1 MKTPD
6 SFRRTKVI
14 EEKNKISKE
23 AKGQENVANSMGS
36 VSDSLTDL
44 SSGIELVAET
54 IESTSTKINSS
65 VQDVQAGVE
74 LLIDSSQETNN
85 SLKDLSS
92 STSKLSDTFSSNIS
106 KLSNLLKEK
115 FKPEK
120 QEVIEP
126 EVSETEEAFSKLPVP
141 VEDSKLESAIKD
153 LIVNKEDIDR
163 TPKPEEEK
171 KKKEPKNDDK
181 EKDSL
186 SKILGSLNKNVKTG
200 FKSAYGMTNR
210 IADMLFKYT
219 ITAALFAAKWAAIM
233 LAVVLA
239 MDLIMI
245 HFKYWGKLFNEAF
258 DDFEEKLGPLA
269 PILRSIFATLEDV
282 KKFWK
287 EGDFGNLA
295 LAIVKGL
302 VNVLENLLQG
312 IQFALGKL
320 LSSLLR
326 AMGQDTWAD
335 ELEVA
340 AIEAYNKNTGYM
352 PTEDELKLMAKVR
365 GNDVRNTT
373 QEDDGGYLK
382 IIKARAR
389 FTGNNIEEEAKNF
402 VKGGVLTQEQADKA
416 LAKAKEDDNKNT
428 QLGQVEEQVKTEARL
443 NNLMAMAEA
452 QRNSP
457 ENLTKI
463 ADELRELASSI
474 IDNQSVEVD
483 SDYYKLGMD
492 ALDKSDL
499 LLEQIP
505 NIKPEDP
512 KESQDYTS
520 AENINNI
527 QTTESTTQSTTNTAN
542 VQNNV
547 ANNKTVIQQ
556 TPVTG
561 YAAPG
566 MYKALEVN

>member
-6 SFRRTKVI
+6 SFRRNKVI

-23 AKGQENVANSMGS
+23 SKGQENVANSMLN
-36 VSDSLTDL
+36 VSDSLDDL
-44 SSGIELVAET
+44 SNGIELVAET
-54 IESTSTKINSS
+54 VESGTSKVVSS
-65 VQDVQAGVE
+65 VEDVQAGVE

-85 SLKDLSS
+85 NLKDLATSN
-92 STSKLSDTFSSNIS
+92 SKLSNSFSSNIS
-106 KLSNLLKEK
+106 KLSNMLKEK

-120 QEVIEP
+120 QEIVEP

-141 VEDSKLESAIKD
+141 VEDNKLESAIKD
-153 LIVNKEDIDR
+153 LVIRRDDVDR
-163 TPKPEEEK
+163 APVPEEEK
-171 KKKEPKNDDK
+171 KKKEPKDDNK

-186 SKILGSLNKNVKTG
+186 SKVLNSLNKNVKTG

-219 ITAALFAAKWAAIM
+219 VTAALFAAKWAAIM
-233 LAVVLA
+233 LAIVLA

-295 LAIVKGL
+295 LAIVKGM

-312 IQFALGKL
+312 LQYALGKM

-326 AMGQDTWAD
+326 AIGQDDWAD

-340 AIEAYNKNTGYM
+340 TIEAYNKNTGYM
-352 PTEDELKLMAKVR
+352 PNEDELKLMAKVR
-365 GNDVRNTT
+365 GNDIRNTAKS
-373 QEDDGGYLK
+373 DDEGYLSM
-382 IIKARAR
+382 IKARAR
-389 FTGNNIEEEAKNF
+389 FTGGSIEEAANTYVKNN
-402 VKGGVLTQEQADKA
+402 VISREDADKA
-416 LAKAKEDDNKNT
+416 IALAKKQDESAPEMGDI
-428 QLGQVEEQVKTEARL
+428 EEQVKTEARL
-443 NNLMAMAEA
+443 NQLMALSEA
-452 QRNSP
+452 HRNNP
-457 ENLTKI
+457 EALTKI
-463 ADELRELASSI
+463 AGELRELASSI
-474 IDNQSVEVD
+474 VDNQDVEVD
-483 SDYYKLGMD
+483 SDYYKLGID
-492 ALDKSDL
+492 ALDRSDL

-505 NIKPEDP
+505 SIKPEDP
-512 KESQDYTS
+512 KESQAYTS

-527 QTTESTTQSTTNTAN
+527 ETTETSSQTTTNTAN

-556 TPVTG
+556 NPVTG

>member
-1 MKTPD
+1 MKTPN

-23 AKGQENVANSMGS
+23 AKSQENVANSMGS
-36 VSDSLTDL
+36 VSDSLDDMAA
-44 SSGIELVAET
+44 GIELVAST
-54 IESTSTKINSS
+54 VESGTSKITSS

-74 LLIDSSQETNN
+74 LLIDTGQETNN
-85 SLKDLSS
+85 NLKDLSS
-92 STSKLSDTFSSNIS
+92 TTSQLADTFSSNIS
-106 KLSNLLKEK
+106 KLSDMLKEK

-120 QEVIEP
+120 QEVVEP
-126 EVSETEEAFSKLPVP
+126 EVSETEEAFSKLPVQ
-141 VEDSKLESAIKD
+141 VEDNKLESAVKD
-153 LIVNKEDIDR
+153 LIIRRDDVNN
-163 TPKPEEEK
+163 PPVPEEEK
-171 KKKEPKNDDK
+171 KKKEKPKDNDK

-219 ITAALFAAKWAAIM
+219 ISAALFAAKWAAIM
-233 LAVVLA
+233 LALVLA
-239 MDLIMI
+239 VDLIMI

-312 IQFALGKL
+312 LQYTMGKL

-326 AMGQDTWAD
+326 AVGQDSWAD

-352 PTEDELKLMAKVR
+352 PNEDELKLMAKVR
-365 GNDVRNTT
+365 GNDIRNTY
-373 QEDDGGYLK
+373 QEGDGGKLAL
-382 IIKARAR
+382 IKARAN
-389 FTGNNIEEEAKNF
+389 FTGKTVEEEAANYVKNNII
-402 VKGGVLTQEQADKA
+402 TQEEADEA
-416 LAKAKEDDNKNT
+416 IAQTNKNNPEAKN
-428 QLGQVEEQVKTEARL
+428 VEEQVKTEARL

-452 QRNSP
+452 QRNNP

-463 ADELRELASSI
+463 AGELRELASSI
-474 IDNQSVEVD
+474 VDNQNVEVD
-483 SDYYKLGMD
+483 SDYYKLGID

-505 NIKPEDP
+505 KIKPEDP

-520 AENINNI
+520 AENINNV
-527 QTTESTTQSTTNTAN
+527 QTTETNTKTTTNTAN

-556 TPVTG
+556 NPVTG

>member
-1 MKTPD
+1 MKTPN

-23 AKGQENVANSMGS
+23 AKSQENVANSMGS
-36 VSDSLTDL
+36 VSDSLDDMAA
-44 SSGIELVAET
+44 GIELVAST
-54 IESTSTKINSS
+54 VESGTSKITSS

-74 LLIDSSQETNN
+74 LLIDTGQETNN
-85 SLKDLSS
+85 NLKDLSS
-92 STSKLSDTFSSNIS
+92 SNSQLAGTFSSNIS
-106 KLSNLLKEK
+106 KLSDMLKEK

-126 EVSETEEAFSKLPVP
+126 EISETEEAFSKLPVQ
-141 VEDSKLESAIKD
+141 VEDNKLESAVKD
-153 LIVNKEDIDR
+153 LVIRRDDVNN
-163 TPKPEEEK
+163 PPVPEEEK
-171 KKKEPKNDDK
+171 KKKEKPKDDK

-200 FKSAYGMTNR
+200 FKTAYGMTNR

-219 ITAALFAAKWAAIM
+219 ISAALFAAKWAAIM

-312 IQFALGKL
+312 IQYGLGKL

-326 AMGQDTWAD
+326 AMGQDSWAD

-352 PTEDELKLMAKVR
+352 PNEEELKLMAKVR
-365 GNDVRNTT
+365 GNDIRNAPK
-373 QEDDGGYLK
+373 EDDGSLAM
-382 IIKARAR
+382 IKARAR
-389 FTGNNIEEEAKNF
+389 FTGNNIEESAKDYVNN
-402 VKGGVLTQEQADKA
+402 GVITQEQADKA
-416 LAKAKEDDNKNT
+416 IAKSKEDDNANI
-428 QLGQVEEQVKTEARL
+428 QLSEVEEQVKSEARL

-452 QRNSP
+452 QRNNP

-463 ADELRELASSI
+463 AGELRELASSI
-474 IDNQSVEVD
+474 VDNQNVEVD
-483 SDYYKLGMD
+483 SDYYKLGID

-505 NIKPEDP
+505 KIKPEDP

-520 AENINNI
+520 AENINNV
-527 QTTESTTQSTTNTAN
+527 QTTETNTKTTTNTAN

-556 TPVTG
+556 NPVTG

>member
-44 SSGIELVAET
+44 SSGIELVSET

-141 VEDSKLESAIKD
+141 VEDSKLETAIKD
-153 LIVNKEDIDR
+153 LIINKEDIDR
-163 TPKPEEEK
+163 IPKPEEEK
-171 KKKEPKNDDK
+171 KKKEPKKDNK

-186 SKILGSLNKNVKTG
+186 SKILGTLNKNVKTG

-219 ITAALFAAKWAAIM
+219 VSAALFAAKWAAIM

-352 PTEDELKLMAKVR
+352 PTDDELKLMAKVR
-365 GNDVRNTT
+365 GNDVRNTS
-373 QEDDGGYLK
+373 QEEDSGWTRVVK
-382 IIKARAR
+382 AKARM
-389 FTGNNIEEEAKNF
+389 FGTTVEEEAAKF
-402 VKGGVLTQEQADKA
+402 VEGGIITQEQADTA
-416 LAKAKEDDNKNT
+416 IKETNQNNPEASNI
-428 QLGQVEEQVKTEARL
+428 EEQVKTEARL
-443 NNLMAMAEA
+443 NNLIAMAEA

-457 ENLTKI
+457 ENLSKI
-463 ADELRELASSI
+463 ARELRELASSI

-483 SDYYKLGMD
+483 SDYYKLGIE

-527 QTTESTTQSTTNTAN
+527 QTSESTIQSTTNTAN